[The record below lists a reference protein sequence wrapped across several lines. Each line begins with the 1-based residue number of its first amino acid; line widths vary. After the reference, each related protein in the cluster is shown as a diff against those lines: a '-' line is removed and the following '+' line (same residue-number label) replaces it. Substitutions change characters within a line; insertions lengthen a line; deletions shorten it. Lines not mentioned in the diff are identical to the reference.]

1 MIRKFQKDPNSFVEV
16 FWIGMIV
23 IEERIDTNDDM
34 RRSMNNTMEEDHKAM
49 TTDGKE
55 LNGNDD
61 DDNEEAI
68 KRVMTTR
75 RP

>member
-1 MIRKFQKDPNSFVEV
+1 
-16 FWIGMIV
+16 
-23 IEERIDTNDDM
+23 M
-34 RRSMNNTMEEDHKAM
+34 RRSINSTMEEDHKAM

-61 DDNEEAI
+61 DDNEEEI
-68 KRVMTTR
+68 KSVMTTR